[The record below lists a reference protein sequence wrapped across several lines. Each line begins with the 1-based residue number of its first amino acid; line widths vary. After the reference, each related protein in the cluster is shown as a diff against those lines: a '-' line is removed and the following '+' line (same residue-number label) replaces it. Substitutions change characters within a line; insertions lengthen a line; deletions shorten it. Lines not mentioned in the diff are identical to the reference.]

1 MRMLPLAAWLALC
14 LTRVVCESI
23 KVPINPTRLEF
34 DLWPYKK
41 WEIDN
46 ASNSSDYMTCFE
58 MSTPF
63 KSRDLQF
70 VIEIEEFT
78 KWKVNVDRFGPTT
91 SSKGKQIINLDIYDK
106 DKNLVRSRHG
116 LENGETILYESV
128 YEQQEFQF
136 CLINFSL
143 DSSWNAIDTIKQV
156 SISISSN
163 DIVKQQPWDLITD
176 QSLELLSE
184 SKEDLYSLVNAES
197 GHKLVELDAEH
208 RDLNEGTFSF
218 IIYQTVGIITVIIMG
233 QFVVVPAFLYRL
245 MRKNKRGQTH
255 PHIKNK
261 LKE

>member
-70 VIEIEEFT
+70 
-78 KWKVNVDRFGPTT
+78 
-91 SSKGKQIINLDIYDK
+91 

-208 RDLNEGTFSF
+208 RDLNEGTFSC
-218 IIYQTVGIITVIIMG
+218 IIYQTVGIITVIIVG